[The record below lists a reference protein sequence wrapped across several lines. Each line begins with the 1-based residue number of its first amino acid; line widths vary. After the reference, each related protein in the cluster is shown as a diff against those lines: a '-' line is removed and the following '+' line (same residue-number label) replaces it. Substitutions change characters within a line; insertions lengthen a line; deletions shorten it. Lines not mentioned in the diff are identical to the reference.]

1 MSQSTV
7 SLRRS
12 EEYME
17 GGVIIDHH
25 PSQEILGGHII
36 PTFYGPFALRQVP
49 FSFRVD
55 PDSFIGDVLKIPLVQ
70 RLLGIHQLQWLTWLR
85 LEPGIAPRREK
96 SHRFK
101 HNRLVHSLWSVVF
114 RALVNQILGI
124 TGPQALL
131 GLLVELVHDF
141 FTPAYGDILKVI
153 APHLFDEDDLIEGLF
168 ETDSAWKDLCD
179 KHDLP
184 PEALSTIFDALHGK
198 GVDGQIHEL
207 LDTLSYVLNDLDG
220 LHGAWERLGEHVP
233 TYFGEAICSPI
244 RAALSIWQKVALKDG
259 RVFITDPVALR
270 DFLLLRVELW
280 RNIYCN
286 PANKVLELLYRQVII
301 PTVFLRQDRLTRQD
315 LLSHDD
321 AWLAAFIKQETGFV
335 GLETLTPQGGPP
347 FQIQFFE
354 IWDAGREA
362 ECAAAAR
369 GIFTVL
375 TSTAGDQPIKPKLC
389 FNAIGESGLIQP
401 FREAYPALAQE
412 VIDRAATPACPP
424 IHLITLEHPERVF
437 SPVMMEQWRQ
447 IRKTWD
453 EERFYGSHHLG

>member
-1 MSQSTV
+1 MSQSTA

-25 PSQEILGGHII
+25 PSQEILGGQVA
-36 PTFYGPFALRQVP
+36 PTLYGPFTLRQIS
-49 FSFRVD
+49 FSFRID
-55 PDSFIGDVLKIPLVQ
+55 PDSFVGDVLRIPLVQ
-70 RLLGIHQLQWLTWLR
+70 RLFRIHQLQWLTWLR
-85 LEPGIAPRREK
+85 LQPGVVPRRGK

-101 HNRLVHSLWSVVF
+101 HNRLVHSLWSAVL
-114 RALVNQILGI
+114 RAAVNQILGI
-124 TGPQALL
+124 TGPRALL

-220 LHGAWERLGEHVP
+220 LHGAWERLGEGVP

-244 RAALSIWQKVALKDG
+244 SAALSVWQKVAIRGSDI
-259 RVFITDPVALR
+259 FITDPEGLR

-280 RNIYCN
+280 RNIYCH
-286 PANKVLELLYRQVII
+286 PGNKVLELIYRRVIL
-301 PTVFLRQDRLTRQD
+301 PKLFLQQDRLARAD
-315 LLSHDD
+315 LLCHDD
-321 AWLAAFIKQETGFV
+321 DWLTAFIKEETGFD
-335 GLETLTPQGGPP
+335 GLETLTPPGDPS
-347 FQIQFFE
+347 FQIDYHDSWAQ
-354 IWDAGREA
+354 GRQA
-362 ECAAAAR
+362 EVQAAER

-375 TSTAGDQPIKPKLC
+375 TSIGGDQPVKPKLC
-389 FNAIGESGLIQP
+389 FNAVGNDGLIRP
-401 FREAYPALAQE
+401 FRESHPHLAQQ

-424 IHLITLEHPERVF
+424 IHLITLDHPERVF
-437 SPVMMEQWRQ
+437 SPAMMEQWRE

-453 EERFYGSHHLG
+453 EERLYGQHHLG